1 MVTDQFPRAFT
12 SQARTGVIG
21 SDRGSKKLRGL
32 KERVAMAGHSKWAN
46 IKFRKAAQD
55 AKRGKLFTRLIR
67 EITVSARSGG
77 GDSASN
83 PRLRT
88 AIDKALGANMTR
100 DTVDRAIKRGTGELE
115 GVSYEEIRYEG
126 YAPGGVAVLVDT
138 MTDNRNRTVGEVRH
152 IFSKHGGNLGTD
164 GSVAYLFS
172 KIGLFVFAPGVDEE
186 KVMEV
191 SVGAGADDVETAD
204 DGSIEVLTAPEQF
217 DDVLAALTQ
226 AGLSPDVAE
235 VVQRP
240 SNETPVIGE
249 DAEKV
254 MRLIDALEELDDVQD
269 VFTNATFEEEAAR
282 AE

>member
-1 MVTDQFPRAFT
+1 
-12 SQARTGVIG
+12 
-21 SDRGSKKLRGL
+21 
-32 KERVAMAGHSKWAN
+32 
-46 IKFRKAAQD
+46 
-55 AKRGKLFTRLIR
+55 
-67 EITVSARSGG
+67 
-77 GDSASN
+77 
-83 PRLRT
+83 
-88 AIDKALGANMTR
+88 
-100 DTVDRAIKRGTGELE
+100 
-115 GVSYEEIRYEG
+115 
-126 YAPGGVAVLVDT
+126 

-235 VVQRP
+235 VVERP
-240 SNETPVIGE
+240 SNETSVIGE